1 MPETTKRSV
10 KKNEAENR
18 ANNVILQNDLR
29 NMLYS
34 EMGSVHWLVD
44 LSEIKFQFCSEGGS
58 RHFVA
63 PEDASMI
70 SL

>member
-1 MPETTKRSV
+1 M
-10 KKNEAENR
+10 
-18 ANNVILQNDLR
+18 ILQNDLR

-44 LSEIKFQFCSEGGS
+44 LSEIRFQFCSEGGS
-58 RHFVA
+58 GHFVA
-63 PEDASMI
+63 PEDAAMI

>member
-1 MPETTKRSV
+1 M
-10 KKNEAENR
+10 
-18 ANNVILQNDLR
+18 ILQNDLR

-63 PEDASMI
+63 QKMPQ
-70 SL
+70 